1 MTEGKFGSGRQHSS
15 RARVE
20 ARVPRPGGRRHRGD
34 PVAGIRSRRLRSD
47 KGEHRDLVLAM
58 STKLEALIK
67 QEVGVDDGREMPP
80 LAGVNWTIDVK
91 GNQAI
96 LD

>member
-1 MTEGKFGSGRQHSS
+1 LVPSTGRTG
-15 RARVE
+15 E
-20 ARVPRPGGRRHRGD
+20 ALTRGG
-34 PVAGIRSRRLRSD
+34 L
-47 KGEHRDLVLAM
+47 

-67 QEVGVDDGREMPP
+67 QEIGVDDGREMPP

>member
-1 MTEGKFGSGRQHSS
+1 
-15 RARVE
+15 
-20 ARVPRPGGRRHRGD
+20 
-34 PVAGIRSRRLRSD
+34 
-47 KGEHRDLVLAM
+47 
-58 STKLEALIK
+58 LIK
-67 QEVGVDDGREMPP
+67 QEIGVDDGREMPP